1 MEVRESD
8 QSRIKRALKRVD
20 AIKKFYQHL
29 SIYLL
34 INILL
39 LFVKYQVLEYLMAEG
54 IQDPGFLDWFQ
65 WNFFATPFLWGIGL
79 LIHGIYVFK
88 FNARPLKELKPK
100 FLKDWEQRQLQKF
113 LDEEN
118 VDRDK
123 FQ

>member
-1 MEVRESD
+1 MEVRESEKN
-8 QSRIKRALKRVD
+8 RIKRALKRVD

-100 FLKDWEQRQLQKF
+100 FIKDWEQRQLQKF

-118 VDRDK
+118 HDRDK

>member
-1 MEVRESD
+1 MEVRESVKN
-8 QSRIKRALKRVD
+8 RIKRALKRVD